1 MLIPACSLCQCMAES
16 KKNGLTVA
24 LAVGAA
30 VLVLVLAGVCVV
42 CAVFVLRRRMK
53 TGLLS
58 EYFKLP
64 RYSINQRNT
73 FISQEFQTSVSVVD
87 TLRPLPH
94 MADNP
99 VYESATPIYDVIP
112 ESHISKLQLAPEP
125 EQCTDDD
132 SRCVTCYRK
141 TTNFNS

>member
-1 MLIPACSLCQCMAES
+1 MAES

-24 LAVGAA
+24 LAVGTA

-64 RYSINQRNT
+64 RYYIPGNTTVACVSISETLLFHKN
-73 FISQEFQTSVSVVD
+73 FKLPFQ
-87 TLRPLPH
+87 
-94 MADNP
+94 
-99 VYESATPIYDVIP
+99 
-112 ESHISKLQLAPEP
+112 
-125 EQCTDDD
+125 
-132 SRCVTCYRK
+132 
-141 TTNFNS
+141 

>member
-1 MLIPACSLCQCMAES
+1 MAES

-30 VLVLVLAGVCVV
+30 VLVLVLAAGVCVV

-64 RYSINQRNT
+64 RYYIPGNTTVACVSI
-73 FISQEFQTSVSVVD
+73 SE
-87 TLRPLPH
+87 TLL
-94 MADNP
+94 
-99 VYESATPIYDVIP
+99 
-112 ESHISKLQLAPEP
+112 SHK
-125 EQCTDDD
+125 
-132 SRCVTCYRK
+132 
-141 TTNFNS
+141 NFSS